1 VSEASSFG
9 SPSRWT
15 LRTFA
20 NEHATRGGVQTGLSE
35 DASSVV
41 ESRGATVEA
50 VRPPRVPV

>member
-1 VSEASSFG
+1 MDAAN
-9 SPSRWT
+9 
-15 LRTFA
+15 LRQRA
-20 NEHATRGGVQTGLSE
+20 GPRGGVQTGLSE